1 MDNIFVKSGYKN
13 TKQRQAISDLL
24 EISKD
29 PISAEEIYL
38 KLSSK
43 KISANL
49 STIYRSLEILE
60 DKGVVTKTVI
70 NDGKAL
76 YELVKDEHTHRVI
89 CTKCNKMVAVEL
101 CPIAKMEDEL
111 KRTTDFDITGHR
123 IEIYG
128 ICSECKR

>member
-13 TKQRQAISDLL
+13 TKQRQVISEIL
-24 EISKD
+24 EMSKD

-38 KLSSK
+38 KICK
-43 KISANL
+43 RKVTANL

-60 DKGVVTKTVI
+60 GKGLVTKTVI

-76 YELVKDEHTHRVI
+76 YELVRDEHTHRVI
-89 CTKCNKMVAVEL
+89 CTKCNKMVAIEL
-101 CPIAKMEDEL
+101 CPIAKMEEEL
-111 KRTTDFDITGHR
+111 KNTTDFDITGHR

-128 ICSECKR
+128 VCSIVT